1 MRKAQFLKICVM
13 SGAVILLSACATK
26 AAPDFGG
33 RWKPVN
39 RFAKT
44 TMEIPLYK
52 SYVYQ
57 ATPMDGTL
65 KAMLERWA
73 KDSSMELDYKILS
86 DYTLYGAVS
95 EIASTNV
102 SEAASSLST
111 VYAAQG
117 VSVSV
122 AGNKIV
128 VQPAASSAS
137 GPALNQ

>member
-1 MRKAQFLKICVM
+1 M
-13 SGAVILLSACATK
+13 SGAVVMLSACATK

-65 KAMLERWA
+65 KTMLERWSR
-73 KDSSMELDYKILS
+73 DSSMELDYKILS
-86 DYTLYGAVS
+86 DYTLFGAVS
-95 EIASTNV
+95 DIGSTNV
-102 SEAASSLST
+102 SEAAASLSSI
-111 VYAAQG
+111 YAQQG
-117 VSVSV
+117 VSVLIV
-122 AGNKIV
+122 GNKIV
-128 VQPAASSAS
+128 VQPAAVSAVGS
-137 GPALNQ
+137 AASK

>member
-1 MRKAQFLKICVM
+1 MCVV
-13 SGAVILLSACATK
+13 SGAILLLSACATK

-73 KDSSMELDYKILS
+73 KDSSMDLDYKILS
-86 DYTLYGAVS
+86 DYTLFGAVA
-95 EIASTNV
+95 EISSTNV
-102 SEAASSLST
+102 NEAAASLSA
-111 VYAAQG
+111 VYAGQG
-117 VSVSV
+117 VSVV
-122 AGNKIV
+122 VVGNKIV
-128 VQPAASSAS
+128 VQPASSSAAKP
-137 GPALNQ
+137 GANQ